1 MLKKNDGFDALRKTD
16 LKLREGRLHLFGE
29 LAGVKSL
36 GLRHGHDHA
45 IGRCFFGSLADGRI
59 TAHRLDAPSHLRHIG
74 NQDRTFPRALDRCAP
89 DGFQI
94 SCHGQIS
101 NHDFRCAGAQKT
113 ASTGVGSIRSGG
125 LQFLQRD
132 PVGLHAEGIWLDL
145 HLPDSTSH
153 IEHLSD
159 AGNAL
164 KAAFDHPIG

>member
-1 MLKKNDGFDALRKTD
+1 MLKKHDGLDALRQTG
-16 LKLREGRLHLFGE
+16 LQLREGRLHLFGE
-29 LAGVKSL
+29 FTGVKSL
-36 GLRHGHDHA
+36 GFRHGHDHA
-45 IGRCFFGSLADGRI
+45 VGRCFFGSLADGRI

-74 NQDRTFPRALDRCAP
+74 NQDRTFPRPLDRRSP

-94 SCHGQIS
+94 GCHRQIP
-101 NHDFRCAGAQKT
+101 NHDFRCASAQK
-113 ASTGVGSIRSGG
+113 STSAGVGSIRGGG

-132 PVGLHAEGIWLDL
+132 PIGLHAEGIWLDL